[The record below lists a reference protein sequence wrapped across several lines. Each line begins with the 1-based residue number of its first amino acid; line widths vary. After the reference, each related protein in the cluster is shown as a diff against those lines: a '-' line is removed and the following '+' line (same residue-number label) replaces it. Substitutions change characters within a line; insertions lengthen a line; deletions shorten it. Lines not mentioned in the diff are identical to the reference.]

1 MQRLRAVSRRP
12 TLWVEA
18 GAVLSW
24 IALALAT
31 ATAHGS
37 EGGGAG
43 LFWGQGPLWICKTGL
58 NGMTAHAGGGGG
70 HSGGGLT
77 SASLLAAAP
86 MWALMTT
93 AMMVPSTL
101 PTVRHV
107 ALNSLWWR
115 RRRATVEF
123 LVGFLAVWIAF
134 GVLVL
139 GPLANSKLT
148 ASGWVL
154 GAALGMAAA
163 WQLTPLKQR
172 ALRACHRPRPL
183 RARGW
188 RASLGTARFGGRDG
202 AACVLS
208 CWAMMLPAGLAGP
221 TALLWMGGVT
231 AVVAAEKLAEKPR
244 RASRRV
250 AALLAAAAAGVFLA
264 ELVG

>member
-1 MQRLRAVSRRP
+1 MRRLGALSCRP
-12 TLWVEA
+12 TLWVEG

-37 EGGGAG
+37 EGAG
-43 LFWGQGPLWICKTGL
+43 TGSFWGQDPLWICKTGL
-58 NGMTAHAGGGGG
+58 NGMAAHAGGGGG
-70 HSGGGLT
+70 HGGGLS

-115 RRRATVEF
+115 RHRAMAEF

-139 GPLANSKLT
+139 GPLASSEKT

-154 GAALGMAAA
+154 GVALGLAAA

-202 AACVLS
+202 AACVVS
-208 CWAMMLPAGLAGP
+208 CWAMMLPAGLAGS

-231 AVVAAEKLAEKPR
+231 AVVAAEKMSEKPR

-250 AALLAAAAAGVFLA
+250 AALLAAAAIGVFLA
-264 ELVG
+264 QLVG